1 MIAYY
6 EARDKAFSAWC
17 GKKLNCP
24 AHLHPHLELV
34 VFCEGRSVA
43 YADAE
48 RCELEPGDIFLTF
61 PSQIHRYESTEPEGY
76 YLLIVDPELLP
87 ELSSYFNGVVP
98 TSALL
103 KGAAEDKEILQL
115 VMWLADSRE
124 PHTPLER
131 EVRRGHLLALFARLL
146 SLYAF
151 TEVPNGTSGAFRAV
165 VEYCTKHYA
174 GELSLSVLERELHIS
189 KYYISHLFAEKLKI
203 GFNDYVNSLRV
214 SHACR
219 FLRHSDLSVTEIS
232 AKVGFSTLRTF
243 NRAFLKQTG
252 KTPTDYRKS
261 HQ

>member
-6 EARDKAFSAWC
+6 ETRDRDFTARR
-17 GKKLNCP
+17 GKRLHCP

-34 VFCEGRSVA
+34 VFCGGRSTA
-43 YADAE
+43 FADTE

-61 PSQIHRYESTEPEGY
+61 PSQIHSYETTCEEDF

-87 ELSSYFNGVVP
+87 ELSSYFNGTLP

-103 KGAAEDKEILQL
+103 KGAAADPEILQL
-115 VMWLADSRE
+115 VLWLLEGERSS
-124 PHTPLER
+124 TPLER
-131 EVRRGHLLALFARLL
+131 TVRRGHLLALFAKLL
-146 SLYAF
+146 SLYSF
-151 TEVPNGTSGAFRAV
+151 SDVPHQSSNAFRAV
-165 VEYCTKHYA
+165 VEYCTKNYA

-219 FLRHSDLSVTEIS
+219 FLRHSEYSVTEIS
-232 AKVGFSTLRTF
+232 SMVGFSTLRTF
-243 NRAFLKQTG
+243 NRAFLKQMH
-252 KTPTDYRKS
+252 KTPTDYRKNNL
-261 HQ
+261 